1 MVCSGYIILKPR
13 HSIVVLSAADVHAY
27 GCRHRTIVVVKTTLR
42 AYIAFLVVVTGLIA
56 PEQQELL
63 HSPQQKQNTFQSP
76 PLSLQV
82 NPSSTNLQS
91 MRQWLPEMG
100 RNRPDDRSGYQ
111 IQLVYVDTSSR
122 LDIDYDINGD
132 ISKWVS
138 QATVWL
144 WENTSRQFIYDTHNG
159 NLDVPYLQINYDIKS
174 NSDSL
179 DALMSLYVSINKD
192 SYAGKT
198 IVFIVNQSLATEYCG
213 FASRNDGVAVVFMHD
228 ACAPNER
235 FTTLNKGLSY
245 PAKALLHELI
255 HTYGASH
262 VCVDETDL
270 MIGSPQCP
278 SRVNWGKPITFDAS
292 RTQYYGAAAAGVDLN
307 TLKIWSDG
315 TGSRR
320 PELPQSCWSNEPCLL
335 ERGSFNSKSIIS
347 LQVKKG
353 KVWKTVA
360 TYASVLDETSTY
372 GYKWKYSI
380 SHTFPKGGK
389 FLYRLYVP
397 GNSKFRAYTGP
408 QESKVV
414 VN

>member
-1 MVCSGYIILKPR
+1 MRIILKS
-13 HSIVVLSAADVHAY
+13 HSSITALSSSGVHAY
-27 GCRHRTIVVVKTTLR
+27 GSRHRTIIVVKKMLP
-42 AYIAFLVVVTGLIA
+42 AYIAFLVAATGLITPA
-56 PEQQELL
+56 RQELL
-63 HSPQQKQNTFQSP
+63 HSPQQKQHTFQSP
-76 PLSLQV
+76 PRSLAVQP
-82 NPSSTNLQS
+82 NSTNLRS

-100 RNRPDDRSGYQ
+100 RNRPDDRLGYQ

-144 WENTSRQFIYDTHNG
+144 WENTSRQFIYDTYNG

-179 DALMSLYVSINKD
+179 DALISLYVSINKD

-198 IVFIVNQSLATEYCG
+198 IVFIVNQSLDTEYCG
-213 FASRNDGVAVVFMHD
+213 FASRNDGVAVVFVHA

-245 PAKALLHELI
+245 PASTLIHELI

-262 VCVDETDL
+262 VCVDDTDL

-278 SRVNWGKPITFDAS
+278 SRVNWSKPVTFDAS
-292 RTQYYGAAAAGVDLN
+292 RTQYYGANLAGVDLN

-315 TGSRR
+315 AGLRR
-320 PELPQSCWSNEPCLL
+320 PELPQSCWRNESCLL

-360 TYASVLDETSTY
+360 TYASVLDDSSTY
-372 GYKWKYSI
+372 GYKWKYVI
-380 SHTFPKGGK
+380 TYTFPKGGK

-397 GNSKFRAYTGP
+397 GNSKFRAYVGP